1 MISLKRNTNKKTPA
15 HRYKE
20 QIGASSGGDEGLA
33 KGWKGH
39 KVQTSSCNSLQAPML
54 GNLRP
59 NNQQGKNTALP
70 ISRQAAYKVF
80 LSPQPALPT
89 RGTRPS
95 SNHQWVGTSPSH
107 QEACKSLLDQPHP
120 PGADGRSKNHH
131 PAHRNHNY
139 RKSDRMR
146 QQKDMLQMKKHDKS
160 PEEQLSGVES
170 GNLLQKEFRV
180 MIVKMF

>member
-1 MISLKRNTNKKTPA
+1 MGERG
-15 HRYKE
+15 
-20 QIGASSGGDEGLA
+20 Q
-33 KGWKGH
+33 
-39 KVQTSSCNSLQAPML
+39 KVQTFSYNSLQAPML

-89 RGTRPS
+89 KGTRPS

-107 QEACKSLLDQPHP
+107 QEACISLLDQPHP

-146 QQKDMLQMKKHDKS
+146 QQKDMLQTKKHDKS